1 MCKNHFLKESKMTS
15 QYLPQQKTRTAL
27 VLFLKGVATPVL
39 LYFDNPQAVYMEM
52 KQLMKSPSPVLV
64 EKEANGP
71 VKRIA
76 FVSTQ
81 ISGVVLQEE
90 TYV

>member
-1 MCKNHFLKESKMTS
+1 MTS

-27 VLFLKGVATPVL
+27 VLFLKGAATPVL

-81 ISGVVLQEE
+81 LAGVVLQEE

>member
-1 MCKNHFLKESKMTS
+1 
-15 QYLPQQKTRTAL
+15 
-27 VLFLKGVATPVL
+27 
-39 LYFDNPQAVYMEM
+39 MEI
-52 KQLMKSPSPVLV
+52 KQLMKNPSPVLV

-71 VKRIA
+71 VKKLS

-81 ISGVVLQEE
+81 IAGVALQEE

>member
-1 MCKNHFLKESKMTS
+1 MTS

-27 VLFLKGVATPVL
+27 VLFLKGAATPVL

-71 VKRIA
+71 VKRIS

-81 ISGVVLQEE
+81 LAGVVLQEE

>member
-1 MCKNHFLKESKMTS
+1 M
-15 QYLPQQKTRTAL
+15 
-27 VLFLKGVATPVL
+27 KGAATPVV
-39 LYFDNPQAVYMEM
+39 LYFDNPQAVYQEF

-71 VKRIA
+71 VKKIC

-81 ISGVVLQEE
+81 IASLVLQDEV
-90 TYV
+90 YG

>member
-1 MCKNHFLKESKMTS
+1 MTQ
-15 QYLPQQKTRTAL
+15 QYLPQQKIRTAL
-27 VLFLKGVATPVL
+27 VLFLKGAATPVV
-39 LYFDNPQAVYMEM
+39 LYFDNPQAVYMEI
-52 KQLMKSPSPVLV
+52 KQLMKKPSPVLV

-71 VKRIA
+71 VKKIS

-81 ISGVVLQEE
+81 IAGVALQEE

>member
-1 MCKNHFLKESKMTS
+1 MTQ

-27 VLFLKGVATPVL
+27 VLFLKGAATPVV
-39 LYFDNPQAVYMEM
+39 LYFDNPQAVYLEI
-52 KQLMKSPSPVLV
+52 KQLMKNPAPVLV

-71 VKRIA
+71 VKKIS

-81 ISGVVLQEE
+81 IAGVALQDE

>member
-1 MCKNHFLKESKMTS
+1 MTQ

-27 VLFLKGVATPVL
+27 VLFLKGAATPVV
-39 LYFDNPQAVYMEM
+39 LYFDNPQAVYMEI
-52 KQLMKSPSPVLV
+52 KQLMKNPSPVLV

-71 VKRIA
+71 VKKIS

-81 ISGVVLQEE
+81 IAGVALQDE

>member
-1 MCKNHFLKESKMTS
+1 MTS

-27 VLFLKGVATPVL
+27 VLFLKGAATPVL

-71 VKRIA
+71 VKKIA
-76 FVSTQ
+76 FVPTQ
-81 ISGVVLQEE
+81 LAGVVLQEE

>member
-1 MCKNHFLKESKMTS
+1 MTS

-27 VLFLKGVATPVL
+27 VLFLKGAATPVL

-81 ISGVVLQEE
+81 LAGVVLQDE

>member
-1 MCKNHFLKESKMTS
+1 MTS

-27 VLFLKGVATPVL
+27 VLFLKGAATPVL

-71 VKRIA
+71 VKKIA

-81 ISGVVLQEE
+81 LAGVVLQEE

>member
-1 MCKNHFLKESKMTS
+1 MTS

-27 VLFLKGVATPVL
+27 VLFLKGAATPVV
-39 LYFDNPQAVYMEM
+39 LYFDNPQAVYMEI
-52 KQLMKSPSPVLV
+52 KQLMKNPSPVLV

-71 VKRIA
+71 VKKLS

-81 ISGVVLQEE
+81 IAGVALQEE

>member
-1 MCKNHFLKESKMTS
+1 
-15 QYLPQQKTRTAL
+15 
-27 VLFLKGVATPVL
+27 

-52 KQLMKSPSPVLV
+52 KQLMKSTSPVLV

-71 VKRIA
+71 VKKVA

-81 ISGVVLQEE
+81 LSGVVLQDEK
-90 TYV
+90 YV

>member
-1 MCKNHFLKESKMTS
+1 MAQ
-15 QYLPQQKTRTAL
+15 QYMPQQKTRTAL
-27 VLFLKGVATPVL
+27 VLFLKSVATPVL
-39 LYFDNPQAVYMEM
+39 LYFDNPQAVYLEM

-71 VKRIA
+71 VKKIA

-90 TYV
+90 PYV

>member
-1 MCKNHFLKESKMTS
+1 MTS

-27 VLFLKGVATPVL
+27 VLFIKGVSSPVL
-39 LYFDNPQAVYMEM
+39 LYFDNPQAVYLEM

-71 VKRIA
+71 VKKIA

-81 ISGVVLQEE
+81 LAGVVLQDEA
-90 TYV
+90 YV

>member
-1 MCKNHFLKESKMTS
+1 MTS

-27 VLFLKGVATPVL
+27 VLFLKGAATPVV
-39 LYFDNPQAVYMEM
+39 LYFDNPQAVYLEI
-52 KQLMKSPSPVLV
+52 KQLMKNPSPVLV

-71 VKRIA
+71 VKKLS

-81 ISGVVLQEE
+81 IAGVALQEE
-90 TYV
+90 VYA

>member
-1 MCKNHFLKESKMTS
+1 MTQ
-15 QYLPQQKTRTAL
+15 QYLPQQKVRTAL
-27 VLFLKGVATPVL
+27 VLFLKGAATPVV
-39 LYFDNPQAVYMEM
+39 LYFDNPQAVYMEI
-52 KQLMKSPSPVLV
+52 KQLMKNPSPVLV

-71 VKRIA
+71 VKKIS

-81 ISGVVLQEE
+81 IAGVALQEE

>member
-1 MCKNHFLKESKMTS
+1 MTQ

-27 VLFLKGVATPVL
+27 VLFLKGAATPVV
-39 LYFDNPQAVYMEM
+39 LYFDNPQAVYMEI
-52 KQLMKSPSPVLV
+52 KQLMKNPSPVLV

-71 VKRIA
+71 VKKIS

-81 ISGVVLQEE
+81 IAGVALQEE

>member
-1 MCKNHFLKESKMTS
+1 
-15 QYLPQQKTRTAL
+15 
-27 VLFLKGVATPVL
+27 
-39 LYFDNPQAVYMEM
+39 M

>member
-1 MCKNHFLKESKMTS
+1 MS
-15 QYLPQQKTRTAL
+15 QQYIPQPKTRTAL
-27 VLFLKGVATPVL
+27 VLFLKGAATPVV
-39 LYFDNPQAVYMEM
+39 LYFDNPQVVYQEF

-71 VKRIA
+71 VKKIC

-81 ISGVVLQEE
+81 IASLVLQDEV
-90 TYV
+90 YG

>member
-1 MCKNHFLKESKMTS
+1 MAS

-27 VLFLKGVATPVL
+27 VLFLKGAATPVV
-39 LYFDNPQAVYMEM
+39 LYFDNPQAVYMEI
-52 KQLMKSPSPVLV
+52 KQLMKNPSPVLV

-71 VKRIA
+71 VKKLS

-81 ISGVVLQEE
+81 IAGVALQEE

>member
-1 MCKNHFLKESKMTS
+1 MTS

-27 VLFLKGVATPVL
+27 VLFLKGTATPVL
-39 LYFDNPQAVYMEM
+39 LYFDNPQAVYLEM

-71 VKRIA
+71 VKKIA

-81 ISGVVLQEE
+81 LAGVVLQEE

>member
-1 MCKNHFLKESKMTS
+1 MTS

-27 VLFLKGVATPVL
+27 VLFLKGVSTPVL

-71 VKRIA
+71 VKKIS

-81 ISGVVLQEE
+81 ISGVALQEE

>member
-1 MCKNHFLKESKMTS
+1 MTS

-27 VLFLKGVATPVL
+27 VLFLKGTATPVL

-71 VKRIA
+71 VKKIA

-81 ISGVVLQEE
+81 LAGVVLQEE
-90 TYV
+90 TYA

>member
-1 MCKNHFLKESKMTS
+1 MTS
-15 QYLPQQKTRTAL
+15 QYLPQQKTRTAR
-27 VLFLKGVATPVL
+27 VLFLKGAATPVL
-39 LYFDNPQAVYMEM
+39 LYFDNPQAVYLEM

-71 VKRIA
+71 VKKIA

-81 ISGVVLQEE
+81 LAGVVLQDE